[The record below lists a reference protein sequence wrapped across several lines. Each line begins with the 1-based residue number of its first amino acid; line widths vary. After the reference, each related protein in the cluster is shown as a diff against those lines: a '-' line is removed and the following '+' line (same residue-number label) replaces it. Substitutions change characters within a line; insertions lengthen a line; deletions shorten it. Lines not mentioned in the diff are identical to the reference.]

1 MQVNQSQI
9 RERFSQVEQCI
20 DNAAQM
26 CEMSSDV
33 PERLRTCLNELEQES
48 DHAIQVVEQQQNEEH
63 IRQCVTKME
72 KIGDRAIQACSQ
84 ADYVDQQVQN
94 AVRQARKAIS
104 SLKQQLH

>member
-1 MQVNQSQI
+1 MQANQSQI
-9 RERFSQVEQCI
+9 RERFSQVEQCV

-33 PERLRTCLNELEQES
+33 PDRLRTCLSELEQES
-48 DHAIQVVEQQQNEEH
+48 DHAIQVAEQQQSDDQ
-63 IRQCVTKME
+63 IRQCVSKLE
-72 KIGDRAIQACSQ
+72 KIGDRAVQACSQ
-84 ADYVDQQVQN
+84 GEYVDQQVQN

>member
-1 MQVNQSQI
+1 MQMDQI

-26 CEMSSDV
+26 CDMSSDV
-33 PERLRTCLNELEQES
+33 PDRLRTCLNELEQES
-48 DHAIQVVEQQQNEEH
+48 DHAKQVAEQAQDEEEV
-63 IRQCVTKME
+63 RQCVSKLE
-72 KIGDRAIQACSQ
+72 KLGDRAMQACGQ
-84 ADYVDQQVQN
+84 AEYVDQQVQN

>member
-1 MQVNQSQI
+1 MEANRSQI

-33 PERLRTCLNELEQES
+33 PDRLRTFLDELGQES
-48 DHAIQVVEQQQNEEH
+48 DHAVQVAEQQQGDEQ

-72 KIGDRAIQACSQ
+72 KIGDRAIQACNQS
-84 ADYVDQQVQN
+84 DYVDQQVQN

-104 SLKQQLH
+104 SLKQELH

>member
-1 MQVNQSQI
+1 MQAQQL

-33 PERLRTCLNELEQES
+33 PDRLKTCLSELEQES
-48 DHAIQVVEQQQNEEH
+48 DHAMQVAEQGQGDEQ
-63 IRQCVTKME
+63 IRQCVNKLE
-72 KIGDRAIQACSQ
+72 KLGDRAIQACSQ
-84 ADYVDQQVQN
+84 GDYVDQQVQN

-104 SLKQQLH
+104 TLKQQLH

>member
-1 MQVNQSQI
+1 MQMQQI
-9 RERFSQVEQCI
+9 RERFSQVEQCV
-20 DNAAQM
+20 DAAAQM
-26 CEMSSDV
+26 CEMSKDV

-48 DHAIQVVEQQQNEEH
+48 DHAAQVAEQQQSEEQ

-84 ADYVDQQVQN
+84 GGYVDEQVQN

-104 SLKQQLH
+104 TLKQQLH